1 MHEERKRNVYGKF
14 EVGAVSGAAHPF
26 VKSDYRKADPA
37 TDVTTTRVV
46 PTKNQALTNKWIVFA
61 LSASSSFITTL
72 DGSIVNIGLPA
83 ISRTF
88 NVGVSGPIE
97 WIIIGYLVIIASVLL
112 TFGRLADMIG
122 RKPILLMGLT
132 IFVLGSALCGM
143 APSLWLLI

>member
-26 VKSDYRKADPA
+26 VKSDYSKADYATA

-46 PTKNQALTNKWIVFA
+46 PTKNQALTNKWVVFA

-122 RKPILLMGLT
+122 RKPIFLTGLVVF
-132 IFVLGSALCGM
+132 ILGSALSGL
-143 APSLWLLI
+143 APS